1 MIERVIEFS
10 ARNRPFVFICV
21 ALAALGGWW
30 SMGRIPLD
38 VLPNLGDTQVIL
50 YSRWDRS
57 PDIIED
63 QVTFPIVTAMLG
75 TPRVKDVRGFS
86 DFGYSYV
93 YVIFEDNTDL
103 YWARSR
109 TLESLQKVSSRL
121 PSEVKTEMGPDA
133 NGLGWVFQYALQDQT
148 GKRDLAELRS
158 LQDWYLRFQLETVPG
173 VSEVASLGGFVRQY
187 QVNVDPDRLQE
198 YKLSIQKVIA
208 AVRASNNDV
217 GGRLVEMAGREY
229 MVRGRGYVKT
239 VEDIEKVVL
248 TSSTGG
254 VPVTIRDV
262 GSVTL
267 GPDLRRGVA
276 DWNGTGEAVSGIVV
290 MRQGE
295 NALRVIERVKKKL
308 HDLEPGLPVGVKVVP
323 VYDRSE
329 LILASTHTLKKTLVE
344 ELIVVSLV
352 ILILLW
358 HFPSAVI
365 PIITITAGVVIAFLP
380 MRMTGMTANVM
391 SLGGIAIAVGAM
403 VDAAIVVVE
412 QTHKK
417 LESWQAR
424 GRIEPVDVVI
434 VGAIKEVGGPSFYAL
449 LILAVSFLPVLALG
463 AEEGK
468 LFRPLA
474 YTKTLAMIVAA
485 ALAITLDPA
494 LRLLLTR
501 VKPLR
506 FRPRPVA
513 KALNGLL
520 VGSIHPEER
529 HPISRFLI
537 RWYQPVVTWALRRRW
552 LLIAGAALLIV
563 GTIPVYLRIGS
574 EFMPPLDEGSL
585 LFMPTTLPGISIAE
599 ARRVLQ
605 VQDRILKSFPEVKS
619 VFGKAGRAETSTDP
633 APLSMIET
641 VILLKPREEWRPV
654 PSWYDGWPNWIKPLC
669 RRISPDRLS
678 PAELTRQMDQA
689 LRLPG
694 VSNAWTMPVKNRI
707 DMQSTGIRTALGLK
721 IYGADVNQIE
731 RIGEQAENI
740 LRHVPGTRSVF
751 SEKAAMGYYLDVRF
765 KREQLARYG
774 LTVDDAEQ
782 VVTNAIGGENV
793 STIVDGRERYPVNV
807 RYLSDFRSD
816 PETLGRAL
824 VAAGSEQIPLSQI
837 ADIRPAEGPA
847 MLRDENGMLDGYVY
861 IDVTGRDLGSYV
873 DEARKLIRDQVKL
886 PPGYSIA
893 WSGQFEAMQRVRE
906 RLMTVVPV
914 TLLLIFTLLYLNT
927 KSAARSML
935 VMLAVPFSCI
945 GAFWF
950 LWALGYN
957 MSVGVWVGLIALM
970 GVDAETGIF
979 MLLYI
984 DLSVEEWKRQ
994 GWLRGK
1000 ADLREAIVHGAV
1012 RRIRPKFM
1020 TVATMFMGLTPLLLS
1035 TGAGS
1040 DVMKR
1045 IAAPM
1050 IGGIFTSFLLELIV
1064 YPPLYEIWLGRRNFG
1079 PGFGFVTELSNR
1091 EPIPESSWK
1100 PEPATLGR
1108 NPNGDVWA

>member
-21 ALAALGGWW
+21 AVAVLAGWW

-121 PSEVKTEMGPDA
+121 PAEVKTEMGPDA

-158 LQDWYLRFQLETVPG
+158 LQDWYLRFQLETVQG

-239 VEDIEKVVL
+239 VEDLEKIVL
-248 TSSTGG
+248 TSSAGG

-262 GSVTL
+262 GRVTL

-276 DWNGTGEAVSGIVV
+276 DWNGNGEAVSGIVV
-290 MRQGE
+290 MRHGE

-308 HDLEPGLPVGVKVVP
+308 HDLEPGLPAGVKVVP

-417 LESWQAR
+417 LEGWQER
-424 GRIEPVDVVI
+424 GRIEPVDRVV
-434 VGAIKEVGGPSFYAL
+434 VSAIKEVGGPSFYAL

-494 LRLLLTR
+494 LRLALTR
-501 VKPLR
+501 MKPIR
-506 FRPRPVA
+506 FRP
-513 KALNGLL
+513 LNALL

-529 HPISRFLI
+529 HPISRWLM

-552 LLIAGAALLIV
+552 LVIAGATLLIV
-563 GTIPVYLRIGS
+563 ATIPIYLRIGS

-599 ARRVLQ
+599 VRRVLQ

-641 VILLKPREEWRPV
+641 VILLKLREEWRPV
-654 PSWYDGWPNWIKPLC
+654 PSWYDRWPNWIKPVC
-669 RRISPDRLS
+669 RRFSSDRLS

-721 IYGADVNQIE
+721 IYGADVHQIE
-731 RIGEQAENI
+731 RIGEQAES
-740 LRHVPGTRSVF
+740 LLKQVPGTRSVF
-751 SEKAAMGYYLDVRF
+751 AEKTGMGYYLDVSF

-782 VVTNAIGGENV
+782 VITNAIGGENV
-793 STIVDGRERYPVNV
+793 STIVAGRERYPVNV

-816 PETLGRAL
+816 PKTLGRAL
-824 VAAGSEQIPLSQI
+824 VTAGAEQIPLSQI
-837 ADIRPAEGPA
+837 ADIRPTEGPA

-861 IDVTGRDLGSYV
+861 IDVAGRDLGSYV
-873 DEARKLIRDQVKL
+873 SEAGKLIREKVKL

-906 RLMTVVPV
+906 RLMTVVPL

-984 DLSVEEWKRQ
+984 DLSVQEWKRQ

-1000 ADLREAIVHGAV
+1000 AGLREAIVHGAV
-1012 RRIRPKFM
+1012 KRIRPKFM

-1064 YPPLYEIWLGRRNFG
+1064 YPPLYEIWLGRHKSG
-1079 PGFGFVTELSNR
+1079 GFEEEYTSE
-1091 EPIPESSWK
+1091 IPAS
-1100 PEPATLGR
+1100 A
-1108 NPNGDVWA
+1108 GDFAVQSRF

>member
-10 ARNRPFVFICV
+10 ARNRPLVFVVV
-21 ALAALGGWW
+21 ALAVLAGWW

-38 VLPNLGDTQVIL
+38 VLPDLGDTQVIL

-75 TPRVKDVRGFS
+75 TPKVKDVRGFS

-121 PSEVKTEMGPDA
+121 PVEVKTELGPDA
-133 NGLGWVFQYALQDQT
+133 NGLGWVFQYALLDST
-148 GKRDLAELRS
+148 GKRDAAELRS

-187 QVNVDPDRLQE
+187 QINVNPDRLLE
-198 YKLSIQKVIA
+198 YKIPVQKVIA

-229 MVRGRGYVKT
+229 MVRGRGYVRT
-239 VEDIEKVVL
+239 VDDLEKVVL
-248 TSSTGG
+248 ANSAGG

-262 GSVTL
+262 GRVTL
-267 GPDLRRGVA
+267 GPDLRRGVT

-295 NALRVIERVKKKL
+295 NALGVIERVKKKL
-308 HDLEPGLPVGVKVVP
+308 HDLEPGLPAGVRVVP

-344 ELIVVSLV
+344 ELLVVSLV
-352 ILILLW
+352 ILVLLW

-365 PIITITAGVVIAFLP
+365 PIITILAGVVIAFLP
-380 MRMTGMTANVM
+380 MRLTGMTANVM

-417 LESWQAR
+417 LENWQAR
-424 GRIEPVDVVI
+424 GSIEPVDRVI
-434 VGAIKEVGGPSFYAL
+434 VRAVKEVGGPSFYAL

-474 YTKTLAMIVAA
+474 YTKTIAMIVAA

-494 LRLLLTR
+494 LRLVLTR

-506 FRPRPVA
+506 FGPWRLA
-513 KALNGLL
+513 AALNALL

-529 HPISRFLI
+529 HPISRSLM
-537 RWYQPVVTWALRRRW
+537 RCYQPVATWALRRRW
-552 LLIAGAALLIV
+552 LVMASAALLMV
-563 GTIPVYLRIGS
+563 ATIPVYLHIGS
-574 EFMPPLDEGSL
+574 EFMPPLDEGAL

-599 ARRVLQ
+599 AQRVLQ
-605 VQDRILKSFPEVKS
+605 AQGRILKSFPEVKS

-641 VILLKPREEWRPV
+641 VIQLKPRDEWRAV
-654 PSWYDGWPNWIKPLC
+654 STWYDGWPDWIKPLC

-678 PAELTRQMDQA
+678 TEELVHQMDQA

-694 VSNAWTMPVKNRI
+694 MSNAWTMPVKNRI
-707 DMQSTGIRTALGLK
+707 DMQTTGIRTALGLK
-721 IYGADVNQIE
+721 IFGADVHQIE
-731 RIGEQAENI
+731 KIGGQVESLLKQI
-740 LRHVPGTRSVF
+740 PGTRSVF
-751 SEKAAMGYYLDVRF
+751 SEKTGMGYYLDIRF
-765 KREQLARYG
+765 QREQLARYG

-782 VVTNAIGGENV
+782 VVTNAIGGENI
-793 STIVDGRERYPVNV
+793 STIIDGRERYPVNV

-816 PETLGRAL
+816 PDALGRAL
-824 VAAGSEQIPLSQI
+824 VSAGAEQIPLSQL
-837 ADIRPAEGPA
+837 ADIHTAEGPA

-861 IDVTGRDLGSYV
+861 IDVAGRDPGSYV
-873 DEARKLIRDQVKL
+873 GEAGKLIREHVKL
-886 PPGYSIA
+886 PAGYSIA

-906 RLMTVVPV
+906 RLMAVVPM
-914 TLLLIFTLLYLNT
+914 TLGLIFALLYINT
-927 KSAARSML
+927 KSVARSLL
-935 VMLAVPFSCI
+935 VLLAVPFSCV

-957 MSVGVWVGLIALM
+957 MSLGVWVGLIALM

-984 DLSVEEWKRQ
+984 DLAVQDWERQ
-994 GWLRGK
+994 GRLHAK
-1000 ADLREAIVHGAV
+1000 ADLGAAIVHGAV
-1012 RRIRPKFM
+1012 KRIRPKFM

-1050 IGGIFTSFLLELIV
+1050 IGGILTSFLLELIV
-1064 YPPLYEIWLGRRNFG
+1064 YPPLYEIWLGRLN
-1079 PGFGFVTELSNR
+1079 LS
-1091 EPIPESSWK
+1091 EVEFAPEM
-1100 PEPATLGR
+1100 AGR
-1108 NPNGDVWA
+1108 TRQPKALIQA